1 MLPSFDGMG
10 RHAITK
16 LFNVIMTR
24 AGITLIITVAFSIS
38 TMLYSL
44 SASSPFHDYV
54 LQIVTFAGIYFKLGD
69 LMSLFTLQS
78 NDSQNMGR
86 QVFRRPRQMM
96 NRQTRRFQRSMS
108 KIFVEKQGQRSKRQ

>member
-1 MLPSFDGMG
+1 M
-10 RHAITK
+10 
-16 LFNVIMTR
+16 IM
-24 AGITLIITVAFSIS
+24 F
-38 TMLYSL
+38 
-44 SASSPFHDYV
+44 

-69 LMSLFTLQS
+69 LMGLFSLQS

-108 KIFVEKQGQRSKRQ
+108 KIFVEKQGPTKQKDNDNKAESNQ